1 MFSKSLNTIAILA
14 AAIAN
19 LSNASPV
26 KEGVEANTG
35 PRMAAAISSANI
47 DALNNIGTINLTR
60 RSNDGSFTWYNTG
73 LGACGQVHT
82 DADLVVAL
90 SAPLFDPYTP
100 NSNPNYNSLCNR
112 RLRANYNGR
121 SVDAI
126 VVDRCLAC
134 ATYDLDLSPA
144 AFQQLADLSV
154 GRIQGTWDWI

>member
-47 DALNNIGTINLTR
+47 DVLNNIGTINLTR

-82 DADLVVAL
+82 DAGLVVAL